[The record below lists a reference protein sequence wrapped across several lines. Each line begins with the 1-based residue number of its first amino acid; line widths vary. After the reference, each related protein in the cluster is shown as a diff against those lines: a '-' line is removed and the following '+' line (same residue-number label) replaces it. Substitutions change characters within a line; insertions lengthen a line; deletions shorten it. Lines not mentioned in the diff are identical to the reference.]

1 MSKRLPFPIWLFKI
15 GANIRKTIII
25 NFKLLS
31 AKDAWKL
38 PIIVLRNVNIK
49 GCTGTVSFTQPIHYG
64 MLIIGETPDEIVA
77 ERHPATRFKIA
88 GKLIV
93 GDRVH
98 LRGGGAFNVGEF
110 GVLTIGNDVLVNN
123 FVRIWCANKI
133 VIGNRI
139 RISWESQLMDSN
151 FHYLVDDKGKTTRCS
166 GEIIIGNCCWVGNRV
181 TLNKGTLLPDKSIV
195 GSGSFVNKD
204 FTQYGEGCIIG
215 GMPAKYI
222 RSGYR
227 RLFNRGKQ
235 MEIDRFFREHPEEKE
250 CFIGNEVI

>member
-1 MSKRLPFPIWLFKI
+1 MSKRLPFPIWLLKI
-15 GANIRKTIII
+15 GANIRKTIIV

-98 LRGGGAFNVGEF
+98 LRGGG
-110 GVLTIGNDVLVNN
+110 I
-123 FVRIWCANKI
+123 
-133 VIGNRI
+133 
-139 RISWESQLMDSN
+139 
-151 FHYLVDDKGKTTRCS
+151 
-166 GEIIIGNCCWVGNRV
+166 
-181 TLNKGTLLPDKSIV
+181 
-195 GSGSFVNKD
+195 
-204 FTQYGEGCIIG
+204 
-215 GMPAKYI
+215 
-222 RSGYR
+222 
-227 RLFNRGKQ
+227 
-235 MEIDRFFREHPEEKE
+235 
-250 CFIGNEVI
+250 